1 MDSRVLTLCFV
12 VLCACGGAPHRDLDD
27 TFARIQVE
35 EARIEHAA
43 TARDAHEECV
53 MRAGACDEICDATSA
68 LCELARESEDRDA
81 LARCERA
88 EARCRACGAEP
99 ACEEPPS

>member
-1 MDSRVLTLCFV
+1 MLCFV
-12 VLCACGGAPHRDLDD
+12 VFGACGGAPQRDLDE

-43 TARDAHEECV
+43 TARDEHDDCV
-53 MRAGACDEICDATSA
+53 MRASECDEICDATST
-68 LCELARESEDRDA
+68 LCELARDSQDRDA

-88 EARCRACGAEP
+88 EARCGACRAEP

>member
-1 MDSRVLTLCFV
+1 MVT
-12 VLCACGGAPHRDLDD
+12 ACGGAPRRDLDE

-43 TARDAHEECV
+43 TALLSQPNVAHEDCA
-53 MRAGACDEICDATSA
+53 MRASECDEICDATST

-81 LARCERA
+81 LTRCERA
-88 EARCRACGAEP
+88 EARCDACRAAP
-99 ACEEPPS
+99 ACEEPPT